1 MTTTAPPR
9 LPDDALLRDGPD
21 GPWLLFRDPLARWVA
36 HRLEDVRPRLA
47 KAAQQVERD
56 GLWAVGWLAYE
67 AGPAFDPALAAHS
80 AKAGPD
86 GLPLL
91 HLTLYPEP
99 ERIDELPPCQDAG
112 YRIDGWRPSVSRAE
126 FDRVFATVR
135 EALAAGD
142 SYQVNYTLRLRSRF
156 TGDPYPFFVALARGQ
171 QAGHAA
177 FLGDGR
183 RAVACASPELFF
195 RLDGDRVTCRPMKG
209 TAPRGRTTSEDA
221 ERAAALTASAKE
233 RAENLMIV
241 DMIRNDLGRVA
252 HPGTVRTEALFAV
265 ERYPTVLQ
273 MTSTVTAETGAS
285 VEGLFAALFPCASI
299 TGAPKIRTTELLAE
313 LEPEPRGVY
322 TGAVGCLAP
331 GRRACWGV
339 AIRTAVVDLETEEV
353 EYGVGGGIVAD
364 STAEAEWEETRVKA
378 RVLAPRPPVFELLET
393 LRWEPGEG
401 SETGGPEGYLLLRQH
416 LARLRDSA
424 EHFGFSLDLEAVE
437 HELAALAA
445 ELSSAPRPEPHKVR
459 LRVGRKGEVHR
470 EVTPLSAG
478 EPFTDLDGVLGEAS
492 KGERAGVLRV
502 ALAPAPVD
510 TSDPFLFHKTTHRR
524 VYDET
529 LAAAREL
536 HPEIDDV
543 VLWNERGEVT
553 ETTRH
558 NVVVRRDGVWCTPP
572 VASGLLAGTLRA
584 RLLAEG
590 RIREAVLTAED
601 LARAEA
607 VALVNSV
614 RGARR
619 AEIHPAPRPG
629 RAPRPT
635 GEPAATTAEALKASS

>member
-1 MTTTAPPR
+1 MTATAPPR
-9 LPDDALLRDGPD
+9 LPDDALLRDGPG
-21 GPWLLFRDPLARWVA
+21 GPWWRFRGPRARLVA
-36 HRLEDVRPRLA
+36 RRVEDVRPRLA
-47 KAAQQVERD
+47 EAARLVERD

-67 AGPAFDPALAAHS
+67 AGPAFDPALAAHP
-80 AKAGPD
+80 ADEGPD

-99 ERIDELPPCQDAG
+99 ERLDELPVARDAG
-112 YRIDGWRPSVSRAE
+112 YRIDGWRPSVSREE
-126 FDRVFATVR
+126 FDRGFAAVR

-156 TGDPYPFFVALARGQ
+156 TGDPYPFFVDLARGQ

-209 TAPRGRTTSEDA
+209 TAPRGRTTAEDA
-221 ERAAALTASAKE
+221 ERAAELIASPKE

-252 HPGTVRTEALFAV
+252 RPGTVRTEALFSV

-273 MTSTVTAETGAS
+273 MTSTVTAETEAS
-285 VEGLFAALFPCASI
+285 VEELFTALFPCASV
-299 TGAPKIRTTELLAE
+299 TGAPKIRTTELITD
-313 LEPEPRGVY
+313 LEPERRGVY
-322 TGAVGCLAP
+322 TGAVGWLAP

-339 AIRTAVVDLETEEV
+339 AIRTAVVDLETGEA

-364 STAEAEWEETRVKA
+364 STADTEWQETRVKA
-378 RVLAPRPPVFELLET
+378 RVLAPRPPDFELLET
-393 LRWEPGEG
+393 LRWEPGAG
-401 SETGGPEGYLLLRQH
+401 AAKGGLGGYLLLPEH
-416 LARLRDSA
+416 LARLADSA
-424 EHFGFSLDLEAVE
+424 AYFGFPLTPEEVE
-437 HELAALAA
+437 RALADLAA
-445 ELSSAPRPEPHKVR
+445 ELSSVPRPEPHKVR
-459 LRVGRKGEVHR
+459 LRVGRKKER
-470 EVTPLSAG
+470 YLEAAPLPAG
-478 EPFTDLDGVLGEAS
+478 EPLADLDRMLDEAS
-492 KGERAGVLRV
+492 DGERAGFLRV
-502 ALAPAPVD
+502 TVAPAPVD
-510 TSDPFLFHKTTHRR
+510 ASDPFLFHKTTHRR
-524 VYDET
+524 VYEAALT
-529 LAAAREL
+529 AAREL

-543 VLWNERGEVT
+543 LLWNENGEIT

-558 NVVVRRDGVWCTPP
+558 NVAIRRDGVWCTPP
-572 VASGLLAGTLRA
+572 VSCGLLAGTLRA

-590 RIREAVLTAED
+590 RVREAVLRVED

-607 VALVNSV
+607 VALINSV

-619 AEIHPAPRPG
+619 AEIHPTPGPG
-629 RAPRPT
+629 RTPRPT
-635 GEPAATTAEALKASS
+635 AEPAETAKALQASS

>member
-1 MTTTAPPR
+1 MTTTAPLR

-21 GPWLLFRDPLARWVA
+21 GPWLLFREPQR
-36 HRLEDVRPRLA
+36 RLEVRRLKDVGPRLA
-47 KAAQQVERD
+47 EAARLVERD

-67 AGPAFDPALAAHS
+67 AAPAFDPALAAH
-80 AKAGPD
+80 PPED
-86 GLPLL
+86 RPHGLPLL

-99 ERIDELPPCQDAG
+99 ERIEELPPCLDTG
-112 YRIDGWRPSVSRAE
+112 YHVGGWRPSVSREE
-126 FDRVFATVR
+126 FDRGFATVR

-156 TGDPYPFFVALARGQ
+156 TGDPYPFFVDLACGQ

-209 TAPRGRTTSEDA
+209 TAPRGRTTAEDA
-221 ERAAALTASAKE
+221 ERAAALTASPKE

-252 HPGTVRTEALFAV
+252 RPGTVRTEALFAV

-285 VEGLFAALFPCASI
+285 VEELFTALFPCASI
-299 TGAPKIRTTELLAE
+299 TGAPKIRTTELLRE
-313 LEPEPRGVY
+313 LEPELRGVY

-339 AIRTAVVDLETEEV
+339 AIRTAVVDLESGET

-364 STAEAEWEETRVKA
+364 STADAEWEETRVKA
-378 RVLAPRPPVFELLET
+378 RVLAPRPPDFELLET
-393 LRWEPGEG
+393 LRWEPEEG
-401 SETGGPEGYLLLRQH
+401 FLLLSEH
-416 LARLRDSA
+416 LARMRDSA
-424 EHFGFSLDLEAVE
+424 EYFGFSLDLEAVE
-437 HELAALAA
+437 RELADLAA

-459 LRVGRKGEVHR
+459 LQVGREGEIR
-470 EVTPLSAG
+470 RKATPLPPG
-478 EPFTDLDGVLGEAS
+478 EPFADLAAVFGEAPS
-492 KGERAGVLRV
+492 GERTPSLRV
-502 ALAPAPVD
+502 TLAPTPVD
-510 TSDPFLFHKTTHRR
+510 TADPVLFHKTTHRR
-524 VYDET
+524 VYEDALT
-529 LAAAREL
+529 AAREL

-543 VLWNERGEVT
+543 LLWNERGEIT
-553 ETTRH
+553 ETTRY
-558 NVVVRRDGVWCTPP
+558 NVLVRKDGVWSTPP
-572 VASGLLAGTLRA
+572 VSCGLLAGTLRA

-590 RIREAVLTAED
+590 RIQEAVVTVDD
-601 LARAEA
+601 LAGAEA
-607 VALVNSV
+607 LALINSV
-614 RGARR
+614 RGACR
-619 AEIHPAPRPG
+619 AEIRSAPRPG

-635 GEPAATTAEALKASS
+635 AEPAETAAEALKASS